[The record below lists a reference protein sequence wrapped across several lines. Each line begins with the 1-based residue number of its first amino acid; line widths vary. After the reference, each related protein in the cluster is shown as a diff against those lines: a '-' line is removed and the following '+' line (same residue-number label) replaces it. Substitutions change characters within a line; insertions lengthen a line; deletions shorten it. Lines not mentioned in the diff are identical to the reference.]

1 MAVDTINEDYRLV
14 GENRLVR
21 YASFLMKYFF
31 PLHDDLC
38 FEEGR
43 LMKQYAY
50 GTDEEKEEAY
60 SSEVSRGEALED
72 RFSGKGLAQ
81 MVNTA
86 KCVRTHRH
94 CNALEK

>member
-1 MAVDTINEDYRLV
+1 MFRAVIDNSVHLAVACD
-14 GENRLVR
+14 N
-21 YASFLMKYFF
+21 
-31 PLHDDLC
+31 
-38 FEEGR
+38 
-43 LMKQYAY
+43 
-50 GTDEEKEEAY
+50 EEKEEAY

-94 CNALEK
+94 CNALKK